1 MFVLLIIIIN
11 VGRGEEKVERIKEKK
26 RDAEKRIEKFR
37 GAGEGERRQGEWP
50 QKRKKRRKYK
60 KFSIVFFFITNI
72 STHISPVSLCVIN
85 KRYYIIVY

>member
-1 MFVLLIIIIN
+1 M
-11 VGRGEEKVERIKEKK
+11 GRGEKKVERIKEKK

-37 GAGEGERRQGEWP
+37 GVGEGEIRQGEGP

-72 STHISPVSLCVIN
+72 STHISPVSLCAIN